1 MNYDA
6 MKAGFLDELE
16 KIAKAKYAGAHIRTG
31 RRPLKASTLLEKDKE
46 HNHSKKLAD
55 MTKVAIKAID
65 AKTLGVA
72 AVGAYGLHSAQKVKR
87 RYDLGKQVEMQQ
99 KGGY

>member
-1 MNYDA
+1 MNFDV
-6 MKAGFLDELE
+6 MKKALHDELD
-16 KIAKAKYAGAHIRTG
+16 KIASAHVRSG
-31 RRPLKASTLLEKDKE
+31 RRPLKASTLLTKEKETD
-46 HNHSKKLAD
+46 HSKKLAD
-55 MTKVAIKAID
+55 MTKVAINKLD

-72 AVGAYGLHSAQKVKR
+72 AVGAYGLHSVQKAKR

>member
-1 MNYDA
+1 
-6 MKAGFLDELE
+6 MKAAFHDELQ
-16 KIAKAKYAGAHIRTG
+16 KIAGAHVRAG
-31 RRPLKASTLLEKDKE
+31 RRPLKASTLLDKEKDLDG
-46 HNHSKKLAD
+46 SKKLAD

-87 RYDLGKQVEMQQ
+87 RYQLGRQLELQQ
-99 KGGY
+99 QAQGGF